1 MIQRVQTI
9 YLVLAFLCVAL
20 LPPCFQNDE
29 ARSTFWTMFL
39 RSQYLLML
47 SHISFCLFSLY
58 MHYEST
64 KHRADEWP
72 LRKPLQQCSLRVER
86 RGDILLVVFTYKKE
100 GSPPALFAVCKI
112 DLEENPMEHFVQ
124 AVGDSSR
131 FFAVRVTDEKGG
143 REAIIGLGFKEREE

>member
-1 MIQRVQTI
+1 MFTITPQT
-9 YLVLAFLCVAL
+9 V
-20 LPPCFQNDE
+20 
-29 ARSTFWTMFL
+29 
-39 RSQYLLML
+39 
-47 SHISFCLFSLY
+47 SHVVLFSLY
-58 MHYEST
+58 VHCEST

-143 REAIIGLGFKEREE
+143 REAIIGLGFKEREESADFQQCLVNYQNAMARERLDRANKMVHQQ